1 MRALQTKQTEEGQRV
16 ARKFEERKAKP
27 SNDAY
32 TGMLIVSFV
41 ALLIGC
47 ALLYVDYSQ
56 YGDKA
61 PTKLTRD
68 AREVGPR
75 PSPEGEPKKAQQPP
89 PDEANKDQPGEPKDK
104 EKEKDKDKDKD
115 MPPDKQ

>member
-1 MRALQTKQTEEGQRV
+1 V

-47 ALLYVDYSQ
+47 GLLYLDYSQ
-56 YGDKA
+56 YGDKSPA
-61 PTKLTRD
+61 KVTRD

-75 PSPEGEPKKAQQPP
+75 PSPEGEPKKAQPP
-89 PDEANKDQPGEPKDK
+89 PDDTNKDQPGEPKDK
-104 EKEKDKDKDKD
+104 EKDKD